1 MEVLLLLVH
10 LQKWLLS
17 GLFVFA
23 LVMILLFFDNIFFRM
38 TSDGSLPADKR
49 RNYSSVFNAIARIY
63 KVGLAFEVL
72 AFVLTILLQEEGVTT
87 LWRGATPTMARSV
100 VTKRSQL
107 VFLSTV

>member
-1 MEVLLLLVH
+1 
-10 LQKWLLS
+10 
-17 GLFVFA
+17 
-23 LVMILLFFDNIFFRM
+23 M

-63 KVGLAFEVL
+63 KVGLTFEVL

>member
-1 MEVLLLLVH
+1 
-10 LQKWLLS
+10 
-17 GLFVFA
+17 
-23 LVMILLFFDNIFFRM
+23 MILLFPDNNYIRM

-72 AFVLTILLQEEGVTT
+72 ACVLIILLQEEGVTT

-107 VFLSTV
+107 VFLAAV

>member
-1 MEVLLLLVH
+1 
-10 LQKWLLS
+10 
-17 GLFVFA
+17 
-23 LVMILLFFDNIFFRM
+23 MILLYPDNIFFRM

-72 AFVLTILLQEEGVTT
+72 ACVLIILLQEEGVTT
-87 LWRGATPTMARSV
+87 LWRGATPTMARSE

>member
-1 MEVLLLLVH
+1 MEVLLSLVH
-10 LQKWLLS
+10 LQTWLLS
-17 GLFVFA
+17 GLI
-23 LVMILLFFDNIFFRM
+23 VMILLFPDNIFFRM

-100 VTKRSQL
+100 VTERSQL